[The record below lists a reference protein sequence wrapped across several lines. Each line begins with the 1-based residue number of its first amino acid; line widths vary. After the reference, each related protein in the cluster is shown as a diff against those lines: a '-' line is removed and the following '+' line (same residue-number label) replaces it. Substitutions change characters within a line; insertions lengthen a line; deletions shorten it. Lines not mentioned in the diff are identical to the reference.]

1 MLKCAKARP
10 KEAATFLGYATAVV
24 GIAPSGIDL
33 AKITDLW
40 DAAVAAGKEGRAAVL
55 AVVME
60 ALASPAPPG
69 TQARAGGGAAE
80 VTRAAREEDGW
91 NAFVSTAAWWLGEN
105 ANALCEEYC
114 GRKLTPAAIPGSIA
128 AAAAAAPSTPG
139 RGAAAAG
146 SGDDEDAAAGE
157 DDASEDR
164 EADAAAAAAAAAASA
179 SAAELMAQCGGRSP
193 TLSRILLAL
202 QSLMLTAVWQLRL
215 AAAQALAKVAVRS
228 GEPYRLQCYSIL
240 AAATS
245 AGGPGDA
252 LGLQSATRP
261 ALALLDRLYAA
272 QQVLEGLWEEHGED
286 VEAWPKE
293 VVASLGR
300 RNAELARQ
308 VGARLAAHLLV
319 GPGAADCSAAAE
331 CGGLHVQCDLNSW
344 LAPVAP
350 TQAHH
355 PRCLL

>member
-1 MLKCAKARP
+1 
-10 KEAATFLGYATAVV
+10 VV

-60 ALASPAPPG
+60 ALASPAPPS

-80 VTRAAREEDGW
+80 VTRAAQEEDGW

-128 AAAAAAPSTPG
+128 AAAATAAPATPG

-146 SGDDEDAAAGE
+146 SMDEEDAAPGA
-157 DDASEDR
+157 DDESEDR

-179 SAAELMAQCGGRSP
+179 SAAELMAQFGGRSP

-272 QQVLEGLWEEHGED
+272 QQVLEGLWVEHGED

-308 VGARLAAHLLV
+308 VSARLAAHLLLV
-319 GPGAADCSAAAE
+319 PGAAALF
-331 CGGLHVQCDLNSW
+331 GFF
-344 LAPVAP
+344 
-350 TQAHH
+350 
-355 PRCLL
+355 